1 MFFIIA
7 QLAIALRKKHSQII
21 YQNKHMNNIKK
32 KIILYMAWTNVLVYM
47 DLSTHMKEKYI

>member
-7 QLAIALRKKHSQII
+7 QLALAFRKKHSQII
-21 YQNKHMNNIKK
+21 YQNKYISNIKK
-32 KIILYMAWTNVLVYM
+32 KILSRTTQVNILVYM